1 MANIAL
7 VSFERLDYSIPSH
20 IEEISK
26 EFADLFKIRRDYVS
40 EYCSLIKTSK
50 RWDMSNVSDKLDKW
64 ITKMQRYTGVRKF
77 LEITKRAFESC
88 TSKEEIDS
96 LRGAMM
102 EALVI
107 GSFGGSENLGKDN
120 YGWGARVDINIP
132 NTPVEKVRYKCT
144 LHQETDC
151 SNRST
156 VDFGYWNGSHG
167 KFYECK
173 VQPMGIGCKEVKYMQ
188 HLKDR
193 LGQHQISNE
202 MFFVCADPTEEIK
215 IKLTSLG
222 LGPLYKAIGI
232 QELTQMLKAS

>member
-1 MANIAL
+1 MDL

-26 EFADLFKIRRDYVS
+26 EFAELFKVKRSYIS

-50 RWDMSNVSDKLDKW
+50 RWNMENISEKLNRW
-64 ITKMQRYTGVRKF
+64 IVKMARYPESRK
-77 LEITKRAFESC
+77 LIDIAKRAFESC
-88 TSKEEIDS
+88 TSKLELDS

-107 GSFGGSENLGKDN
+107 GSFGGTKNLAKKN
-120 YGWGARVDINIP
+120 YGWGARVDINLP
-132 NTPVEKVRYKCT
+132 NVPVEKIRYKCT
-144 LHQETDC
+144 LHEDINC

-156 VDFGYWNGSHG
+156 VDFGYWNGKHG

-173 VQPMGIGCKEVKYMQ
+173 VQPVGIGCKEVKYMQ

-193 LGQHQISNE
+193 LGEHQISNE
-202 MFFVCADPTEEIK
+202 MFFVCADPTEEVR

-232 QELTQMLKAS
+232 QELTKMTIAG